1 MGVHRGV
8 HQACKSGT
16 HGTPDPGPKP
26 NLWRQ
31 AIVKGLVWFVEVDMK
46 TDDNAPHYP
55 AIVHF
60 RGASLDSAA
69 ADLARHAPDDEL
81 AA

>member
-1 MGVHRGV
+1 
-8 HQACKSGT
+8 
-16 HGTPDPGPKP
+16 
-26 NLWRQ
+26 
-31 AIVKGLVWFVEVDMK
+31 VWFVEVDMK